1 MDLNNSV
8 KTSGT
13 ILVTFLLL
21 KKKVNKLIFLNTDKW
36 ISSQL
41 DSLFYVILSAVS
53 EEILSEMAPTDSKKK
68 INP

>member
-21 KKKVNKLIFLNTDKW
+21 KKKVNKLIFLNTW